1 MKTDTPSL
9 ETPQA
14 ARLRRRQLIR
24 QLLERDKTPLAILFM
39 AAVVG
44 TLVGLAA
51 VAFDKGVAWL
61 QNQRMG
67 ALVHTADNYP
77 LLLTVAF
84 LCSAVLAMFGYFLV
98 RKYAPEAGGS
108 GIPEIE
114 GALEDQRPVR
124 WWRVLPVKFFGGL
137 GTLGGGMV
145 LGREGPTVQ
154 IGGNIGRMVLDVFR
168 LKGDEARHTL
178 LATGAAAGLAAAF
191 NAPLA
196 GILFIIEEMRPQFR
210 YTLISIK
217 AVFIGVIMSTIMY
230 RIFNHEVALID
241 VGKLSDAPLNT
252 LWLYLILGIIFGIFG
267 PIFNK
272 WVLGMQDLLHRVHG
286 GNITKWVLMGGAI
299 GGLCGLL
306 GFVAPATSGG
316 GFNLIPIATAG
327 ISAWE
332 CWCLS
337 SSRGSLPLYSASLP
351 ARRAVFLPRCWRWVL
366 CWEPLSEWLPLSC
379 FRNITLRRGRL
390 LLPEWGRYWR
400 HLFARR

>member
-1 MKTDTPSL
+1 M
-9 ETPQA
+9 
-14 ARLRRRQLIR
+14 
-24 QLLERDKTPLAILFM
+24 
-39 AAVVG
+39 
-44 TLVGLAA
+44 
-51 VAFDKGVAWL
+51 
-61 QNQRMG
+61 
-67 ALVHTADNYP
+67 
-77 LLLTVAF
+77 
-84 LCSAVLAMFGYFLV
+84 
-98 RKYAPEAGGS
+98 
-108 GIPEIE
+108 
-114 GALEDQRPVR
+114 
-124 WWRVLPVKFFGGL
+124 
-137 GTLGGGMV
+137 

-154 IGGNIGRMVLDVFR
+154 IGGNIGRMVLDIFR

-327 ISAWE
+327 NFSMGMLVFIFVARVITTLL
-332 CWCLS
+332 CFS
-337 SSRGSLPLYSASLP
+337 SGAPGGI
-351 ARRAVFLPRCWRWVL
+351 LPRCWRWVL

-379 FRNITLRRGRL
+379 FRNITLRRERL
-390 LLPEWGRYWR
+390 LLPEWGVTGGIYSRAVNGDHSGSGDDR
-400 HLFARR
+400 